1 MPVQMKDLL
10 KQYISEIQRL
20 YGAHLHQIIL
30 YGSYARGDFTPD
42 SDIDLMI
49 LLDLSDSEIKE
60 YGQRLAYMT
69 YDFNLDLDIG
79 PYHTLAVNDTGY
91 LIIFVIILVAYFV
104 TGTLRTKEKLLIYQW
119 RSDNG

>member
-60 YGQRLAYMT
+60 YGQRLAYM
-69 YDFNLDLDIG
+69 LS
-79 PYHTLAVNDTGY
+79 
-91 LIIFVIILVAYFV
+91 LIHI
-104 TGTLRTKEKLLIYQW
+104 
-119 RSDNG
+119 